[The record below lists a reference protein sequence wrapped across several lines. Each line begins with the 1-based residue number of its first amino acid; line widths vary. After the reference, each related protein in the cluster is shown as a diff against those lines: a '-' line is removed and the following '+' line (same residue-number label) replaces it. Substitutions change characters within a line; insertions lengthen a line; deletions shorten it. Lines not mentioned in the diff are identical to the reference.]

1 MKIAFHVPRAWFI
14 GGGHSGDHV
23 LVESLFKAFQAG
35 GHEVEFVSRL
45 DARDFWREKA
55 PLRRLIGEALAVRRR
70 MKKFSP
76 DAWLVYSPSV
86 TYPDFFGWWMRPRR
100 YVLYAAAK
108 GRPERLPRGL
118 RWLYVLAHR
127 MSLRRADAVAAFRP
141 AVAERLRAGS
151 VDPGKVHVL
160 PPAVQPWATVPSR
173 DDARSRLDI
182 PRDAPIVL
190 CVSRL
195 SRPMNHG
202 KPGKTEMIL
211 DLLDALARLPEAQL
225 LLVGDGKGRATV
237 EKHVAEKGLADRVR
251 LAGSVEDVRPYF
263 AACDVYAY
271 PHPLD
276 RVWVSVLEAQACG
289 RPVVTM
295 RTDSGEIS
303 IQHGRTGLLAG
314 DLEEFREQLGSLTGD
329 RARCEGMG
337 DEARD
342 FIARSHTIG
351 VRVGQIEALLSGRA
365 PGPASWRFGM
375 HRSARRHSDSRTPP

>member
-1 MKIAFHVPRAWFI
+1 MRIAFHVPRAWFI

-23 LVESLFKAFQAG
+23 LVESLFQALQAA

-55 PLRRLIGEALAVRRR
+55 PLRRLLAEAFAVRRR
-70 MKKFSP
+70 MKQFSP

-86 TYPDFFGWWMRPRR
+86 TYPDFFGWWLRPRR

-108 GRPERLPRGL
+108 GRPERLPTAL

-127 MSLRRADAVAAFRP
+127 LSLRRADAVAAFRP

-151 VDPGKVHVL
+151 VDPEKVHVL
-160 PPAVQPWATVPSR
+160 PPAVQPWETVPSR
-173 DDARSRLDI
+173 EEARGVLGVAG
-182 PRDAPIVL
+182 DAPVVL

-202 KPGKTEMIL
+202 RPGKTEMIL
-211 DLLDALARLPEAQL
+211 DLLDALAPLPAARL
-225 LLVGDGKGRATV
+225 LLVGDGKGRAAV
-237 EKHVAEKGLADRVR
+237 EKRVAEKGLTDRVR

-303 IQHGRTGLLAG
+303 IQDGRTGLLAN
-314 DLEEFREQLGSLTGD
+314 DLDEFRENLGVLTSD
-329 RARCEGMG
+329 RARCERMG
-337 DEARD
+337 EKARD

-351 VRVGQIEALLSGRA
+351 VRVGQLEALLSGRA
-365 PGPASWRFGM
+365 PGPA
-375 HRSARRHSDSRTPP
+375 A

>member
-23 LVESLFKAFQAG
+23 LVDSLFKALQAG

-55 PLRRLIGEALAVRRR
+55 PLRRLIAEAVAVRRR
-70 MKKFSP
+70 MKRFSP

-86 TYPDFFGWWMRPRR
+86 TYPDFFGWWLRPRR

-127 MSLRRADAVAAFRP
+127 LSLRRADAVAAFRP

-151 VDPGKVHVL
+151 VDPEKVHVL
-160 PPAVQPWATVPSR
+160 PPAVQPWATIPSR
-173 DDARSRLDI
+173 EEARSGLGVAG
-182 PRDAPIVL
+182 DAPVVL

-202 KPGKTEMIL
+202 RPGKTEMIL
-211 DLLDALARLPEAQL
+211 DLLDALAPLPAAQL
-225 LLVGDGKGRATV
+225 LLVGDGKGRAAV
-237 EKHVAEKGLADRVR
+237 EKRVAEKGLEKRVR

-276 RVWVSVLEAQACG
+276 RIWVSVLEAQACG

-303 IQHGRTGLLAG
+303 VEDGRTGLLAR
-314 DLEEFREQLGSLTGD
+314 DLAEFRAKLASLTAD

-337 DEARD
+337 EAARD

-351 VRVGQIEALLSGRA
+351 VRVGEIEALLAGGR
-365 PGPASWRFGM
+365 PAGSD
-375 HRSARRHSDSRTPP
+375 ARGDR

>member
-1 MKIAFHVPRAWFI
+1 MRIAFHVPRAWYI

-23 LVESLFKAFQAG
+23 LVESLFSALKEK

-45 DARDFWREKA
+45 DVRDFWRDKA
-55 PLRRLIGEALAVRRR
+55 PLRRLIAEAVAVRGR
-70 MKKFSP
+70 MKRFLP

-86 TYPDFFGWWMRPRR
+86 TYPDFFGWWLRPRR

-108 GRPERLPRGL
+108 GRAERLPRGL

-127 MSLRRADAVAAFRP
+127 MSLRRADSVAAFRP
-141 AVAERLRAGS
+141 AVAERLRVGS

-173 DDARSRLDI
+173 EDARSRLGLAG
-182 PRDAPIVL
+182 DAPVVL

-202 KPGKTEMIL
+202 RPGKTEMLL
-211 DLLDALARLPEAQL
+211 DLLEAVAPLPAVQL
-225 LLVGDGKGRATV
+225 LLVGDGKGREAI
-237 EKHVAEKGLADRVR
+237 EKRVAEKGLAERVR
-251 LAGSVEDVRPYF
+251 LAGSVDDVRPYF

-295 RTDSGEIS
+295 RTDSGEMS
-303 IQHGRTGLLAG
+303 VKDGHTGLLAN
-314 DLEEFREQLGSLTGD
+314 DLDEFHEQLASLTAD

-337 DEARD
+337 RAARD
-342 FIARSHTIG
+342 FIARSHAMD
-351 VRVGQIEALLSGRA
+351 VRVGEIEALLTREEPPSRRLR
-365 PGPASWRFGM
+365 GPIR
-375 HRSARRHSDSRTPP
+375 P

>member
-1 MKIAFHVPRAWFI
+1 MRIAFHVPRAWFI

-23 LVESLFKAFQAG
+23 LVESLFTALKVR

-55 PLRRLIGEALAVRRR
+55 SLKRLISEAFAVRRR
-70 MKKFSP
+70 MKRFSP
-76 DAWLVYSPSV
+76 DAWFVYSPTV
-86 TYPDFFGWWMRPRR
+86 TYPDFFGWWMRPKR

-108 GRPERLPRGL
+108 GRAERLPRGL

-151 VDPGKVHVL
+151 ADPKKVYVL
-160 PPAVQPWATVPSR
+160 PPAVQPWATVPSQ
-173 DDARSRLDI
+173 DDARRWLDV
-182 PRDAPIVL
+182 APDVPVVL

-202 KPGKTEMIL
+202 RPGKTEM
-211 DLLDALARLPEAQL
+211 LLALLEAVAPLPAVQL
-225 LLVGDGKGRATV
+225 LLVGDGKGRAAI
-237 EKHVAEKGLADRVR
+237 EKRVVEKGLAGRVR
-251 LAGSVEDVRPYF
+251 LAGSVEDVRPFF

-303 IQHGRTGLLAG
+303 VEDGRTGLLAT
-314 DLEEFREQLGSLTGD
+314 DMNEFREQLASLTAD
-329 RARCEGMG
+329 RARCEAMG
-337 DEARD
+337 KAARD
-342 FIARSHTIG
+342 FIDRTHTIG
-351 VRVGQIEALLSGRA
+351 VRVDQIEALLTGGDPRERLRSLK
-365 PGPASWRFGM
+365 PA
-375 HRSARRHSDSRTPP
+375 

>member
-1 MKIAFHVPRAWFI
+1 MRIAFHVPRAWFI

-23 LVESLFKAFQAG
+23 LVESLFTALKEK

-55 PLRRLIGEALAVRRR
+55 PLRRLITEAFAVRRR

-76 DAWLVYSPSV
+76 DAWLVYSPTV
-86 TYPDFFGWWMRPRR
+86 TYPDFFGWWLRPRR

-108 GRPERLPRGL
+108 GRAERLPRRL

-127 MSLRRADAVAAFRP
+127 RSLRRADAVAAFRP
-141 AVAERLRAGS
+141 AVAERLRTGS
-151 VDPGKVHVL
+151 VDPEKVHVL
-160 PPAVQPWATVPSR
+160 PPAVRPWATVPSR
-173 DDARSRLDI
+173 EDARSWLDVAGDV
-182 PRDAPIVL
+182 PVVL

-202 KPGKTEMIL
+202 RPGKTEMLL
-211 DLLDALARLPEAQL
+211 DLLDAVAPLPAVQL
-225 LLVGDGKGRATV
+225 LLVGDGKGRATI
-237 EKHVAEKGLADRVR
+237 EERVAEKGLAERVR

-295 RTDSGEIS
+295 RTDSGDMSVEN
-303 IQHGRTGLLAG
+303 GRTGLLAN
-314 DLEEFREQLGSLTGD
+314 DLAEFRAQLASLTAD
-329 RARCEGMG
+329 RARCERMG
-337 DEARD
+337 EAARD
-342 FIARSHTIG
+342 FITRTHTIG
-351 VRVGQIEALLSGRA
+351 VRVGQIEALLEGRA
-365 PGPASWRFGM
+365 PGRGSEA
-375 HRSARRHSDSRTPP
+375 